1 MKKEDK
7 TNRNRHKVENKSE
20 TPKNSRSEFL
30 EDKEKL
36 FTLDQVQSLAALI
49 AAGVMG
55 IGGQECIEQVE
66 KLPIELKKVLVASVM
81 AARECMMTQVPSML
95 ASVLAKAG
103 K

>member
-7 TNRNRHKVENKSE
+7 TSKNRRKVENKPE
-20 TPKNSRSEFL
+20 
-30 EDKEKL
+30 EKL
-36 FTLDQVQSLAALI
+36 FTLGQVQSLATLI

-55 IGGQECIEQVE
+55 IGGQECADEAK
-66 KLPIELKKVLVASVM
+66 KLPEELQKVLIVAVL
-81 AARECMMTQVPSML
+81 AARDCMEAQIPSML

>member
-7 TNRNRHKVENKSE
+7 TKNRHKAENKALKNCEFSE
-20 TPKNSRSEFL
+20 A
-30 EDKEKL
+30 KEKL
-36 FTLDQVQSLAALI
+36 FTLDQVQSLAALV

-55 IGGQECIEQVE
+55 VGGLECVKEAE
-66 KLPIELKKVLVASVM
+66 KLPEELQKVLIAATM
-81 AARECMMTQVPSML
+81 AARECMMTQMPSML

>member
-7 TNRNRHKVENKSE
+7 TNRTRRRVENK
-20 TPKNSRSEFL
+20 PKDSKAE
-30 EDKEKL
+30 EKL

-55 IGGQECIEQVE
+55 IGGRECIEEAE
-66 KLPIELKKVLVASVM
+66 KLPEELKKVLIAATM
-81 AARECMMTQVPSML
+81 AARECMAAQIPNML

>member
-7 TNRNRHKVENKSE
+7 TNKNRHRIENE
-20 TPKNSRSEFL
+20 
-30 EDKEKL
+30 EK
-36 FTLDQVQSLAALI
+36 FTLDQVQSLSALI

-55 IGGQECIEQVE
+55 IGGQECIEEAE
-66 KLPIELKKVLVASVM
+66 KLPEELKIVLIAATM
-81 AARECMMTQVPSML
+81 AARECMMAQVPSML

>member
-1 MKKEDK
+1 MKREDK
-7 TNRNRHKVENKSE
+7 TNRNRHKAENKSE
-20 TPKNSRSEFL
+20 
-30 EDKEKL
+30 EKL

-55 IGGQECIEQVE
+55 IGGQECADEAK
-66 KLPIELKKVLVASVM
+66 KLPEELKKVLVASIM
-81 AARECMMTQVPSML
+81 AARECMMAQVPSML

>member
-7 TNRNRHKVENKSE
+7 TNRNRHRVENKSE
-20 TPKNSRSEFL
+20 
-30 EDKEKL
+30 EKL

-55 IGGQECIEQVE
+55 VGGQECIEQAE

-81 AARECMMTQVPSML
+81 AARECMMAQIPSML

>member
-1 MKKEDK
+1 MKREDK
-7 TNRNRHKVENKSE
+7 TNKNRHKAEN
-20 TPKNSRSEFL
+20 
-30 EDKEKL
+30 KEKL

-55 IGGQECIEQVE
+55 IGGQECADEAK
-66 KLPIELKKVLVASVM
+66 KLPEELKKVLVASIM
-81 AARECMMTQVPSML
+81 AARECMMAQVPSML

>member
-20 TPKNSRSEFL
+20 APKNSRSEFS
-30 EDKEKL
+30 EAKEKL
-36 FTLDQVQSLAALI
+36 FTLDQVQSLAVLVAS
-49 AAGVMG
+49 GVMG
-55 IGGQECIEQVE
+55 IGGQECIEE
-66 KLPIELKKVLVASVM
+66 AKKLPEELKKVLVASVM
-81 AARECMMTQVPSML
+81 AARECMMAQVPSML